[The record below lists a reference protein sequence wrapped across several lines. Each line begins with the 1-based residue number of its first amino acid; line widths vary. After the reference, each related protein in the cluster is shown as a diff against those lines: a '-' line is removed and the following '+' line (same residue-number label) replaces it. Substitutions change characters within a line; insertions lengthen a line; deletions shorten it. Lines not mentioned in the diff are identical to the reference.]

1 MTNKT
6 RRSTI
11 LKKLSTPKTTSCQPP
26 RGLQKLLWT
35 DGYGL
40 IESESFVIVDRL
52 EELDWLREVLDGLDS
67 QTEIG

>member
-1 MTNKT
+1 M
-6 RRSTI
+6 
-11 LKKLSTPKTTSCQPP
+11 
-26 RGLQKLLWT
+26 LWT